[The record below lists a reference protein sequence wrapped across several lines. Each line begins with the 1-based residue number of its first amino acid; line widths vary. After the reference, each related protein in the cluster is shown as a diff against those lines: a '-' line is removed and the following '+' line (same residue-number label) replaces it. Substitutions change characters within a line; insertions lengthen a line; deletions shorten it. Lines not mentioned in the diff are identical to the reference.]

1 MPLDSD
7 PFHLSEYSIL
17 SLIWRLALI
26 FIILINFKG
35 LPFVWH
41 IRILRGFRL
50 VLRSNRRKDG
60 PTPAQLFQPL
70 IISSRGSIME
80 MDYNLHKSN
89 STYFADLDV
98 ARAHLICTLFSRGI
112 DYARN
117 TKCGGI
123 IGVSDG
129 MIGLALGAVS
139 CSFRKE
145 VRPLQPYEL
154 WTRILAWDQKW
165 IYVVTHFVRKD
176 AVRPRAFTLLP
187 GQAQRQRQRDLK
199 DLAKKEDAIFASGLS
214 KCVWKKG
221 RRTIPPELF
230 LQVSGL
236 LPPRPGQDD
245 HPSSMRQEPL
255 PNLPFSHQVEEFYD
269 IPFKIVERIE
279 MAWDALT
286 THRSP
291 ELDESSEDGLSMRGP
306 KALEQQKGQEEW
318 TWERIETERQ
328 RGMEIANRLME
339 LDRLHGEFTGEADA
353 LGMQRDLW

>member
-1 MPLDSD
+1 M
-7 PFHLSEYSIL
+7 
-17 SLIWRLALI
+17 
-26 FIILINFKG
+26 
-35 LPFVWH
+35 
-41 IRILRGFRL
+41 
-50 VLRSNRRKDG
+50 
-60 PTPAQLFQPL
+60 
-70 IISSRGSIME
+70 
-80 MDYNLHKSN
+80 
-89 STYFADLDV
+89 
-98 ARAHLICTLFSRGI
+98 CTLFSRGI

-117 TKCGGI
+117 TKSGGI

-145 VRPLQPYEL
+145 VKPFQPYEL
-154 WTRILAWDQKW
+154 WTRILSWDQKW

-176 AVRPRAFTLLP
+176 AVKPRSLTLLP
-187 GQAQRQRQRDLK
+187 GQVQRQGNLK
-199 DLAKKEDAIFASGLS
+199 DLVKKEDAIFASGLS

-236 LPPRPGQDD
+236 LPPRPGQEDYL
-245 HPSSMRQEPL
+245 SSMRQEPL
-255 PNLPFSHQVEEFYD
+255 PKLSFSRQVEEFYD

-286 THRSP
+286 THFSS
-291 ELDESSEDGLSMRGP
+291 ELDDSSEDGLSILGP
-306 KALEQQKGQEEW
+306 KELEQQKVQEEW

-353 LGMQRDLW
+353 LGMRRDLW